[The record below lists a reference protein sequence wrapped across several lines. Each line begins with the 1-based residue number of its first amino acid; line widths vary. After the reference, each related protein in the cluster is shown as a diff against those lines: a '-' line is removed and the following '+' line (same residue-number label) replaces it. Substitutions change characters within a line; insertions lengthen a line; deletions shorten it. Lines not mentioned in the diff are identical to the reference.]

1 MAKSSA
7 LAISKG
13 ANDGPLDQAGL
24 DRLIGFHLRMAQVA
38 VWREFCAIL
47 EPLDLTQKQLA
58 VLTLVRDNPGASQID
73 MAQVIATD
81 RATMMALVDR
91 LQERGLVERR
101 PSKQDRRRQE
111 IHLTD
116 GGVEMVHRAQ
126 KLVDTHEQRVLSK
139 FTAGEQALLLEML
152 GRFYRG

>member
-1 MAKSSA
+1 MPKSSA
-7 LAISKG
+7 LLITKS
-13 ANDGPLDQAGL
+13 ANDGPLDQSGL

-38 VWREFCAIL
+38 VWREFCVTL

-81 RATMMALVDR
+81 RATMMALIDR

-101 PSKQDRRRQE
+101 PSSQDRRRQE
-111 IHLTD
+111 IHLTQT
-116 GGVEMVHRAQ
+116 GVEMTHRAE
-126 KLVDTHEQRVLSK
+126 KLIDAHEHKVLSK

-152 GRFYRG
+152 SRFYKD